1 MAAEIGHDKVDPLD
15 ESSGPSSP
23 GAENTKPEKNTTTE
37 HDAGYSQDGPALPKG
52 QNGAN
57 AAHGSDGDDNDDDD
71 DDTDE
76 DALPRTKSKKPG
88 LLSRLAAKLELDV
101 PTLITMFR
109 GSLPPVI
116 GVAMYQAAPVTEYF
130 NTLGYLVPII
140 SVIALAMLPRGK
152 FLMNMVLNVL
162 CVCFGSAISMLALW
176 SAVQA
181 RIHTTPPGAPLTRV
195 PTYNASQSA
204 VCGVWLF
211 ANIWFCNVVRAKL
224 PAFNIPV
231 IIYSILVNISATF
244 GPFMT
249 TTAAAE
255 AFIKQLTTTMLVAL
269 ALAAG
274 VNLFVFPISSRLV
287 AFKEFGA
294 ALGLLRKTVALQ
306 RAYLI
311 SIESDD
317 MFSMATR
324 TGTGATAWPEHKP
337 KLTKEAK
344 AAKAL
349 EEAGAQL
356 RELSGKLQGD
366 IPFAKRDVAWGKLDA
381 NDISDLFTLVRN
393 TYIPVL
399 GMTTIIDIFKRVS
412 ERRGWNVDDDAPDE
426 LVAQKD
432 HEKHV
437 WNEVM
442 RQMHEPFAILSEAI
456 DQGLEHAGLLLE
468 LLPRPKKD
476 KSPKAVDVEA
486 RGEEI
491 KPGEP
496 GFARVI
502 DDKIEAFNF
511 KRGELLKTWV
521 EHGGLPTDGDED
533 GVEMPGYANSAER
546 KEREQVQ
553 LYILLFMENLM
564 QTSGEAVQELV
575 AFADA
580 KVEDG
585 TMGKKRLIMPGF
597 RRLRKWFLAI
607 LSNQDASTEQA
618 PDLMETANNVAHF
631 SDGYTHKRDPEH
643 LPPATR
649 WEHFG
654 NGLRKISAFFGSEE
668 SAFGIRA
675 ACATMTV
682 GIIAF
687 LEPTQVFFMEQRLV
701 WAMIIIAIGM
711 TMTSGQSVF
720 GFLCRIGGTVIAMV
734 CSLVIWYIVN
744 EHVPGVIV
752 FLWLAIFI
760 DYYFF
765 IKFPRFIPAVMITIV
780 TQVLIVGYELQ
791 VLRIGQAAAEATG
804 QRWYPTYLL
813 GPYRL
818 ACVAG
823 GSAVAFFWTIFPS
836 PLTDRTW
843 LRRDLS
849 ATLYLLANYFSV
861 INSTLQST
869 LDDTAGDPDVPNSP
883 ANQLLKIRRKIFGK
897 VMMLM
902 PSMSQHSA
910 WQKWEPTI
918 GGKYPREAYDEIIL
932 RSTRIMGYLTLMSY
946 TLAHRP
952 RPVQVPG
959 DDDASENE
967 TKTPEIASTPEATL
981 ENDDRVW
988 INALAQVLVTLNPAH
1003 HTILSTL
1010 TLLSNAL
1017 LSGQSLPPFLPLP
1030 RPYEMTRRLMKLNQD
1045 PDAGSDSDL
1054 DEAPIKLVNSRTLL
1068 SESASAS
1075 TRDLLAKSAADR
1087 PVGDILDPRNMEQ
1100 PGYAEFAVMQVCT
1113 TLVSDDLA
1121 ALVKAVSGLVGV
1133 VDFSFHVDH
1142 QKGGKDVVVG
1152 GGGEGLGG
1160 SASASSSETTLGGEA
1175 KRFTS
1180 RASMAERRGRREKER
1195 AARWGKGKGKID

>member
-1 MAAEIGHDKVDPLD
+1 MAADIGRDKVVPPD

-23 GAENTKPEKNTTTE
+23 GAKLENTREKNSTTE
-37 HDAGYSQDGPALPKG
+37 HDAGYYQDGQTPHG

-57 AAHGSDGDDNDDDD
+57 AIHDGSDDDD
-71 DDTDE
+71 ENGDDTD
-76 DALPRTKSKKPG
+76 DVSPPTKKKTPG
-88 LLSRLAAKLELDV
+88 LLARFVAKLGLDA

-116 GVAMYQAAPVTEYF
+116 GIAMYQATPVTEYF

-140 SVIALAMLPRGK
+140 SVLALAMLPRGK
-152 FLMNMVLNVL
+152 FMMNMVLNVL
-162 CVCFGSAISMLALW
+162 CVCFGSAVSLLALW
-176 SAVQA
+176 SGVQA
-181 RIHTTPPGAPLTRV
+181 RINTTPPGALPTRV

-231 IIYSILVNISATF
+231 IVYSILVNISATF

-249 TTAAAE
+249 STAAAE
-255 AFIKQLTTTMLVAL
+255 AFVKQLMTTMLVAL

-287 AFKEFGA
+287 VFKEFGG

-306 RAYLI
+306 KAYLI
-311 SIESDD
+311 SIESED
-317 MFSMATR
+317 MFTMATR
-324 TGTGATAWPEHKP
+324 TGTGATARPEHKP

-426 LVAQKD
+426 LVAEKNQ
-432 HEKHV
+432 EKHV

-468 LLPRPKKD
+468 LLPRPKTN

-486 RGEEI
+486 QNEEV

-496 GFARVI
+496 GFARVV
-502 DDKIEAFNF
+502 DEKVEAFNF
-511 KRGELLKTWV
+511 KRGELLRTWV
-521 EHGGLPTDGDED
+521 EHGGLPTDVDED
-533 GVEMPGYANSAER
+533 GSEIPGHANSAER
-546 KEREQVQ
+546 KERDQVQ

-607 LSNQDASTEQA
+607 ISNQDASTEQA
-618 PDLMETANNVAHF
+618 PDLMETANNVVHF

-643 LPPATR
+643 LPPATP

-654 NGLRKISAFFGSEE
+654 NGLRKISDFFGSEE

-682 GIIAF
+682 GIVAF
-687 LEPTQVFFMEQRLV
+687 LEPTQAFFMEQRLV

-711 TMTSGQSVF
+711 TMTSGQSFF

-752 FLWLAIFI
+752 FLWLSIFI

-869 LDDTAGDPDVPNSP
+869 LDNTAGDPDVPNSP

-959 DDDASENE
+959 DDDAYENE
-967 TKTPEIASTPEATL
+967 AKTPELASTPEAAAAL
-981 ENDDRVW
+981 DNDDRVW

-1045 PDAGSDSDL
+1045 PDTAGSDSDP
-1054 DEAPIKLVNSRTLL
+1054 DEAPIKLVDSRTLL

-1075 TRDLLAKSAADR
+1075 TRDLLAKSAAGR

-1133 VDFSFHVDH
+1133 VDFTFHVDH

-1152 GGGEGLGG
+1152 DGLRG
-1160 SASASSSETTLGGEA
+1160 SASSSESSLGGEA

-1180 RASMAERRGRREKER
+1180 RASKAERRGRREKER
-1195 AARWGKGKGKID
+1195 AARWGKGKGKVD